1 MHLNTRLL
9 DMDARS
15 SWLFYVAYTMLIVG
29 SFVNS
34 LAVGFSGINAVY
46 ALAVAL
52 ALPRLFSVR
61 ASHVAILVTLFAIPA
76 LCACFLL
83 ARDPMIVVFAVL
95 LLAAKD
101 LEFDSIVKLS
111 LYIVSGLLALSLII
125 VLLGVIPDEVLV
137 RELHGRLV
145 ECHSLGFY
153 HYSKVPTYWFY
164 LYLSY
169 SYLNRKTYSLP
180 KHALW
185 LLGGLAF
192 YLICFERLRFYL
204 FVVAF
209 FIFAVAGLMKEGSI
223 GRSWR
228 LVSTAIY
235 PTLFILSIVV
245 AIAYT
250 PTNGFFDELNTLL
263 SGRLRLENVALNQ
276 FGISILGQS
285 VEMNNSLG
293 LADPTQYMFVDA
305 AYIYIPIVYGAIIGL
320 ALLLV
325 YTFTTRKAAKND
337 CLVLVLAFACIAI
350 DCLVGNQLLSIWLCP
365 LPFYLTCFATEDV
378 PRVRLTDEGDEMGNV
393 LDISMP
399 S

>member
-9 DMDARS
+9 DIGSRS
-15 SWLFYVAYTMLIVG
+15 SWLFYVAYTLLIVG
-29 SFVNS
+29 SFVSS
-34 LAVGFSGINAVY
+34 LAVGFSGINAIY

-52 ALPRLFSVR
+52 TLPRLFSVR
-61 ASHVAILVTLFAIPA
+61 ASHVAILITLFAIPA

-101 LEFDSIVKLS
+101 LEFDSIVKHS
-111 LYIVSGLLALSLII
+111 LYIVGGMLALSL
-125 VLLGVIPDEVLV
+125 VFALLGVIPDMVLV

-169 SYLNRKTYSLP
+169 SYLNRNTYSLL
-180 KHALW
+180 KHVLW
-185 LLGGLAF
+185 LLGGLAV

-204 FVVAF
+204 LVVAF
-209 FIFAVAGLMKEGSI
+209 IIFAIAGMMKNRRLSH
-223 GRSWR
+223 SWR
-228 LVSTAIY
+228 CASMAIY
-235 PTLFILSIVV
+235 PVLFIISVVV
-245 AIAYT
+245 AMAYT
-250 PTNGFFDELNTLL
+250 PTSGFFEEINTLL

-293 LADPTQYMFVDA
+293 LTDSTQYMFVDA
-305 AYIYIPIVYGAIIGL
+305 AYIYIPIVYGAVIGS
-320 ALLLV
+320 ALLLI
-325 YTFTTRKAAKND
+325 YTLAIRKAAKND

-365 LPFYLTCFATEDV
+365 LPFYLTCSAAENV
-378 PRVRLTDEGDEMGNV
+378 SPVSSVNKPEIMGNAI
-393 LDISMP
+393 DNPMIR
-399 S
+399 